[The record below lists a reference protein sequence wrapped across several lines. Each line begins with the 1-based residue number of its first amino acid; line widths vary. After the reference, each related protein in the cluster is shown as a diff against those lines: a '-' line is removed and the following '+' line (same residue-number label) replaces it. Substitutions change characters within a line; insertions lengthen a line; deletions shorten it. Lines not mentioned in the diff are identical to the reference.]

1 MGNSIPH
8 GDRLHECSAT
18 CPEYKNGPMPGTVL
32 NYQHDDGRHCIIGP
46 DGIWRHWDHP
56 VPEPGPREVV
66 DYKCL
71 RSHPEPAEM
80 MVDLSSDPPSP
91 LRSAHGTATW
101 GDGSAKLDEDM
112 DEESK
117 DRGDFGMPG
126 LGVYMRDVDT
136 SPFSRLA
143 LGRGGPMD
151 PVSHRRVLDGIADSI
166 GMKVDG
172 DRLVNKYDWP
182 KTTINVEGVWYDY
195 GEQGNRIEP
204 ATQQARRIL
213 GKHLPEVMEHFL
225 QRNAEY
231 GEEAHVLGVKG
242 QFADI
247 NRKVIKLKRYL
258 WDDVEVMPGAENI
271 ETIAGELIGHLLIL
285 IDEMDKEDN
294 GHGKA

>member
-71 RSHPEPAEM
+71 RSHPEPHEM
-80 MVDLSSDPPSP
+80 KVDLSSDPPSP
-91 LRSAHGTATW
+91 LRIQHASLDYADQEC
-101 GDGSAKLDEDM
+101 DGRGSGEDC
-112 DEESK
+112 

-126 LGVYMRDVDT
+126 
-136 SPFSRLA
+136 
-143 LGRGGPMD
+143 
-151 PVSHRRVLDGIADSI
+151 I
-166 GMKVDG
+166 GMIKDMGVSVQDLKASDRWPLTPGSVFQIKQEMRVKPNTNHKIDG
-172 DRLVNKYDWP
+172 D
-182 KTTINVEGVWYDY
+182 GVHFDY
-195 GEQGNRIEP
+195 GEQGNHVP
-204 ATQQARRIL
+204 TQTEQAKRIL
-213 GKHLPEVMEHFL
+213 GQRLPDVIAHFCE
-225 QRNAEY
+225 RNAEY

-258 WDDVEVMPGAENI
+258 WDDVPVPPGAESI

-285 IDEMDKEDN
+285 IDEMASGPEVSN
-294 GHGKA
+294 GHGEA